1 MENERKIVHK
11 LVFQIRS
18 EIKIIDGKKTDNNRG
33 KGKEKRLFWIKI
45 RRKQEE
51 ISWGGSY
58 ELEMKK

>member
-45 RRKQEE
+45 RRKQVD
-51 ISWGGSY
+51 ISWGGGGVMN
-58 ELEMKK
+58 LK

>member
-33 KGKEKRLFWIKI
+33 KGKGKEKRLFWIKI
-45 RRKQEE
+45 RRKQVE
-51 ISWGGSY
+51 IS
-58 ELEMKK
+58 